1 MPERY
6 VAAILKYM
14 SERDYQPLKPKQ
26 LARWMGVDEDAFS
39 TFRASIKRLRD
50 AGQVVMGA
58 GNALVLPEMP
68 GRITGLFR
76 QNPKGFGF
84 VTPESPNSNGDLFI
98 PPDAVEGAMDGDVV
112 VAEARKQG
120 RRDGQELY
128 RGRIIKVV
136 KRSENRVVGELKNS
150 DGKWFVLPDGK
161 QLSRPIIIRDVGA
174 AGAKADTKVV
184 VEITQYPEPGQLPV
198 GVIVEEIGPA
208 GPLSTETKAIIL
220 AYGLAEEFP
229 QEALDEAR
237 AAVASFDP
245 EDAAGRED
253 LTDLTI
259 ITIDPDTARDYD
271 DAISIRINSDD
282 TWTAGIHIADVSH
295 FVPEGG
301 DLDDS
306 ARSRATSVYFPR
318 KVLPMLPEVL
328 SNGVCSLQ
336 EGVKRFCKSAFI
348 TYDQNAKVVKTR
360 VAETVICSTK
370 RLTYTQAQDICD
382 GKSDGYAPEVVELVS
397 NMETLARKIQARRE
411 AGGML
416 RLDLHDVELVLD
428 DQDRVIDVEP
438 EDDAYTHTIIEML
451 MVEANEA
458 VARLFDSLDR
468 PVIRRVHPAPDPQ
481 GEKKFKTFVRAA
493 GHKISANLTVK
504 DMQDLLASVR
514 GKPESKAV
522 NLALLKTMQRA
533 EYSPMQIGHF
543 ALASDAYCHFTSPIR
558 RYPDLTV
565 HRMVA
570 EHCRGN
576 LAGRPPE
583 DVSALVTLAEACTT
597 ASERADSAEKEL
609 TQILV
614 LQLLAEQLGEVH
626 DGVVDGVTNFGI
638 FVELPKY
645 GIEGLIRLEDLGDDW
660 WEVSPKTGKVFGE
673 RSGRVFRIGDM
684 LRVKIVAVDVAA
696 RQLNLVPEKVDA
708 PRKKRKKRG
717 GGKGKS
723 RGEPKGKA
731 KPRQKK
737 KTRGRKRR

>member
-14 SERDYQPLKPKQ
+14 SDREYQPLKPKQ
-26 LARWMGVDEDAFS
+26 LARWMGVDDDAFS
-39 TFRASIKRLRD
+39 TFRASVKRLRD
-50 AGQVVMGA
+50 AGQVVMGT
-58 GNALVLPEMP
+58 GNALMLPEMP
-68 GRITGLFR
+68 GRITGFFR

-98 PPDAVEGAMDGDVV
+98 PPDAVGGAMDGDLVI
-112 VAEARKQG
+112 AEARKQG
-120 RRDGQELY
+120 KRDGQTLY
-128 RGRIIKVV
+128 RGKIVKIV
-136 KRSENRVVGELKNS
+136 KRSENRVVGELKQS
-150 DGKWFVLPDGK
+150 EGKWFVLPDGK
-161 QLSRPIIIRDVGA
+161 QLTQPIIIRDVGA
-174 AGAKADTKVV
+174 AGAKTDTKVV
-184 VEITQYPEPGQLPV
+184 VEITKYPEPGQLPV

-208 GPLSTETKAIIL
+208 GPLATETRAVII
-220 AYGLAEEFP
+220 AHGLAEEFP
-229 QEALDEAR
+229 QAALDEAR
-237 AAVASFDP
+237 AAVAAFDP

-253 LTDLTI
+253 LTSTTI

-271 DAISIRINSDD
+271 DAISIEINPDG
-282 TWTAGIHIADVSH
+282 TWTTGVHIADVSH

-301 DLDDS
+301 ELDAS

-318 KVLPMLPEVL
+318 RVLPMLPEVL

-348 TYDQNAKVVKTR
+348 TYDQDAKVVNTR

-370 RLTYTQAQDICD
+370 RLTYEQAQDICD
-382 GKSDGYAPEVVELVS
+382 GKNDGFAPEVVELVG
-397 NMETLARKIQARRE
+397 NMLTLARKIQARR
-411 AGGML
+411 ADGGML

-438 EDDAYTHTIIEML
+438 EDDAYTHTIIEMF

-458 VARLFDSLDR
+458 VARLFDSLNR
-468 PVIRRVHPAPDPQ
+468 PVIRRVHPSPDKQ
-481 GEKKFKTFVRAA
+481 GSAKFKTFVRAA
-493 GHKISANLTVK
+493 GHKVPGNLTVK
-504 DMQDLLASVR
+504 DMQDLLAKVR

-576 LAGRPPE
+576 LKTRPPE
-583 DVSALVTLAEACTT
+583 DVSALVTLAEACTA
-597 ASERADSAEKEL
+597 ASERADAAEKEL

-614 LQLLAEQLGEVH
+614 LQLLSTHLGEIH
-626 DGVVDGVTNFGI
+626 DGVVDGISNFGI

-645 GIEGLIRLEDLGDDW
+645 GIDGLIRLEDLGDDW
-660 WEVSPKTGKVFGE
+660 WEVSTKTGKVFGE
-673 RSGRVFRIGDM
+673 RSGRVFRIGDP

-696 RQLNLVPEKVDA
+696 RQLNLVPEKTEA
-708 PRKKRKKRG
+708 PRKKKRKDSAKS
-717 GGKGKS
+717 KG
-723 RGEPKGKA
+723 KGKA
-731 KPRQKK
+731 KGKTKAKMKK
-737 KTRGRKRR
+737 KSRGGRRR

>member
-1 MPERY
+1 
-6 VAAILKYM
+6 M
-14 SERDYQPLKPKQ
+14 SDREYQPLKPRQ
-26 LARWMGVDEDAFS
+26 LARWMGVDEEAYG
-39 TFRASIKRLRD
+39 TFRASVKRLRD
-50 AGQVVMGA
+50 AGQVVMGS
-58 GNALVLPEMP
+58 GNALMLPEMP
-68 GRITGLFR
+68 GRVTGFFR

-98 PPDAVEGAMDGDVV
+98 PPDAVEGAMDGDLVI
-112 VAEARKQG
+112 AEARKQG

-128 RGRIIKVV
+128 RGRIVKIV
-136 KRSENRVVGELKNS
+136 KRSENRVVGELKQS

-161 QLSRPIIIRDVGA
+161 QLTRPIIIRDVGA
-174 AGAKADTKVV
+174 AGAKPDTKVV
-184 VEITQYPEPGQLPV
+184 VEITRYPESGKLPV

-208 GPLSTETKAIIL
+208 GPLATETRGIIL
-220 AYGLAEEFP
+220 AHGLQEEFP
-229 QEALDEAR
+229 EEALAEAR

-245 EDAAGRED
+245 EDSAGRED
-253 LTDLTI
+253 LTSLTI

-271 DAISIRINSDD
+271 DAISIQTNSDG

-301 DLDDS
+301 ELDAS

-336 EGVKRFCKSAFI
+336 EGQKRFCKSAFI
-348 TYDQNAKVVKTR
+348 TYDQNAAVRSTR

-382 GKSDGYAPEVVELVS
+382 GKKDGYAPEVVELVG
-397 NMETLARKIQARRE
+397 NMEKLARKIQARRE
-411 AGGML
+411 VDGML

-458 VARLFDSLDR
+458 VARLFDSLER

-493 GHKISANLTVK
+493 GHKIPGNLTVK

-514 GKPESKAV
+514 GRPESKAV

-543 ALASDAYCHFTSPIR
+543 ALASNAYCHFTSPIR

-570 EHCRGN
+570 EHCRGLLEN
-576 LAGRPPE
+576 RPPE
-583 DVSALVTLAEACTT
+583 DMS
-597 ASERADSAEKEL
+597 
-609 TQILV
+609 
-614 LQLLAEQLGEVH
+614 
-626 DGVVDGVTNFGI
+626 
-638 FVELPKY
+638 
-645 GIEGLIRLEDLGDDW
+645 
-660 WEVSPKTGKVFGE
+660 
-673 RSGRVFRIGDM
+673 
-684 LRVKIVAVDVAA
+684 
-696 RQLNLVPEKVDA
+696 
-708 PRKKRKKRG
+708 
-717 GGKGKS
+717 
-723 RGEPKGKA
+723 
-731 KPRQKK
+731 
-737 KTRGRKRR
+737 

>member
-1 MPERY
+1 
-6 VAAILKYM
+6 
-14 SERDYQPLKPKQ
+14 
-26 LARWMGVDEDAFS
+26 MGVDDDAFS
-39 TFRASIKRLRD
+39 TFRASVKRLRD
-50 AGQVVMGA
+50 AGQVVMGT
-58 GNALVLPEMP
+58 GNALMLPEMP
-68 GRITGLFR
+68 GRITGFFR

-98 PPDAVEGAMDGDVV
+98 PPDAVGGAMDGDLVI
-112 VAEARKQG
+112 AEARKQG
-120 RRDGQELY
+120 KRDGQTLY
-128 RGRIIKVV
+128 RGKIVKIV
-136 KRSENRVVGELKNS
+136 KRSENRVVGELKQS
-150 DGKWFVLPDGK
+150 EGKWFVLPDGK
-161 QLSRPIIIRDVGA
+161 QLTQPIIIRDVGA
-174 AGAKADTKVV
+174 AGAKTDTKVV
-184 VEITQYPEPGQLPV
+184 VEITKYPEPGQLPV

-208 GPLSTETKAIIL
+208 GPLATETRAVII
-220 AYGLAEEFP
+220 AHGLAEEFP
-229 QEALDEAR
+229 QAALDEAR
-237 AAVASFDP
+237 AAVAAFDP

-253 LTDLTI
+253 LTSTTI

-271 DAISIRINSDD
+271 DAISIEINPDG
-282 TWTAGIHIADVSH
+282 TWTTGVHIADVSH

-301 DLDDS
+301 ELDAS

-318 KVLPMLPEVL
+318 RVLPMLPEVL

-348 TYDQNAKVVKTR
+348 TYDQDAKVVNTR

-370 RLTYTQAQDICD
+370 RLTYEQAQDICD
-382 GKSDGYAPEVVELVS
+382 GKNDGFAPEVVELVG
-397 NMETLARKIQARRE
+397 NMLTLARKIQARR
-411 AGGML
+411 ADGGML

-438 EDDAYTHTIIEML
+438 EDDAYTHTIIEMF

-458 VARLFDSLDR
+458 VARLFDSLNR
-468 PVIRRVHPAPDPQ
+468 PVIRRVHPSPDKQ
-481 GEKKFKTFVRAA
+481 GSAKFKTFVRAA
-493 GHKISANLTVK
+493 GHKVPGNLTVK
-504 DMQDLLASVR
+504 DMQDLLAKVR

-576 LAGRPPE
+576 LKTRPPE
-583 DVSALVTLAEACTT
+583 DVSALVTLAEACTA
-597 ASERADSAEKEL
+597 ASERADAAEKEL

-614 LQLLAEQLGEVH
+614 LQLLSTHLGEIH
-626 DGVVDGVTNFGI
+626 DGVVDGISNFGI

-645 GIEGLIRLEDLGDDW
+645 GIDGLIRLEDLGDDW
-660 WEVSPKTGKVFGE
+660 WEVSTKTGKVFGE
-673 RSGRVFRIGDM
+673 RSGRVFRIGDP

-696 RQLNLVPEKVDA
+696 RQLNLVPEKTEA
-708 PRKKRKKRG
+708 PRKKKRKDSAKS
-717 GGKGKS
+717 KG
-723 RGEPKGKA
+723 KGKA
-731 KPRQKK
+731 KGKTKAKMKK
-737 KTRGRKRR
+737 KSRGGRRR

>member
-1 MPERY
+1 
-6 VAAILKYM
+6 M
-14 SERDYQPLKPKQ
+14 SDREYQPLKPRQ
-26 LARWMGVDEDAFS
+26 LARWMGVEEEAFS
-39 TFRASIKRLRD
+39 TFRASVKRLRD

-58 GNALVLPEMP
+58 GNALMLPEMP
-68 GRITGLFR
+68 GRVTGFFR

-98 PPDAVEGAMDGDVV
+98 PPDAVEGAMDGDLVT
-112 VAEARKQG
+112 AEARKQG

-128 RGRIIKVV
+128 RGRIVKIV
-136 KRSENRVVGELKNS
+136 KRSDSRVVGELKQS

-161 QLSRPIIIRDVGA
+161 QLTQPIIIRDVGA
-174 AGAKADTKVV
+174 AGAKPDAKVV
-184 VEITQYPEPGQLPV
+184 VEITKYPEPGQLPV

-208 GPLSTETKAIIL
+208 GPLAVETRAIIL
-220 AYGLAEEFP
+220 AHGLAEEFS
-229 QEALDEAR
+229 EEVLDEAR
-237 AAVASFDP
+237 AAVAAFDP

-253 LTDLTI
+253 ITALTI

-271 DAISIRINSDD
+271 DAISIQINSDD
-282 TWTAGIHIADVSH
+282 TWTVGVHIADVSH

-301 DLDDS
+301 ELDAS
-306 ARSRATSVYFPR
+306 ARARATSVYFPR

-382 GKSDGYAPEVVELVS
+382 GKQDGYEPAVVELVR

-411 AGGML
+411 DDGML

-493 GHKISANLTVK
+493 GHKIPGNLTVK

-543 ALASDAYCHFTSPIR
+543 ALASSAYCHFTSPIR

-576 LAGRPPE
+576 LDSRPPE
-583 DVSALVTLAEACTT
+583 DVSELVSLAEACTS
-597 ASERADSAEKEL
+597 ASERAEAAENEL
-609 TQILV
+609 KQLLI
-614 LQLLAEQLGEVH
+614 LQLLAKQVGDIH

-660 WEVSPKTGKVFGE
+660 WEVSARTGKVFGE
-673 RSGRVFRIGDM
+673 RSGRVFRIGDTM
-684 LRVKIVAVDVAA
+684 RVRIVAVDVAA

-708 PRKKRKKRG
+708 PRKRRKG
-717 GGKGKS
+717 GSKAKDKPRGKGK
-723 RGEPKGKA
+723 GKPKGKS
-731 KPRQKK
+731 KQKN
-737 KTRGRKRR
+737 RGRKRR